1 MNEHLPTGHPG
12 APPANRA
19 QAWFRVLLWLV
30 PTVFA
35 YASIV
40 GVGWMSDRLLQSASI
55 IRVPAVILL
64 NAGFVLGT
72 GWFKAHLNGRRRN
85 HPNGFSDEVLIFFL
99 AQIFLIPILLALIL
113 FCACL
118 IDPIKF

>member
-1 MNEHLPTGHPG
+1 MEMKHESMPNEEPPT
-12 APPANRA
+12 NRA
-19 QAWFRVLLWLV
+19 QQCFRVLLWLV

-40 GVGWMSDRLLQSASI
+40 GVGWISDRLLQSASI

-64 NAGFVLGT
+64 NAGFVFGT
-72 GWFKAHLNGRRRN
+72 GWFKAHLNGRIRN